1 MTQTNRSSRLAWRGA
16 LLAGLLASTAL
27 AGLAIPGLA
36 APANAPTEAAAPLHP
51 VPDFADLVAR
61 VTPAVVSITTEIGPR
76 IAGGANPMAPGHM
89 MRGVAKGSG
98 FIIDADGTV
107 VTNAHVVAGAQSVRV
122 ALSDGTELPAKVI
135 GRDTRTDLAVLKV
148 KADHKLPWLE
158 LGHSAEVRPGEW
170 VVAVGNPFGLGGT
183 VTAGIVSARGR
194 DIGAGPYDDFLQID
208 APINR
213 GNSGGPLFTQD
224 GRVVGVNTAILSP
237 SGGSIGIGFAI
248 PADKVRTVVA
258 ALEKDGHVTRG
269 FLGVETQRLD
279 KSLAAALRLP
289 ANEGAHGPGALVASV
304 TPDSPAAKAGLRP
317 GDVIQ
322 AVDGKPIGSPR
333 DLANGIAGD
342 KPGSVAELAVMRDG
356 EKQTVQVTLAA
367 QPEATD
373 VADNAAMPHGQHQLG
388 VGLAG
393 LTPELRD
400 RLNLP
405 DNTRGVVI
413 ANVAPDSPAAR
424 AGLREGDVLLG
435 VGHRMVETPHA
446 AVAAIRAATKNGQTV
461 ALRIMRD
468 GQAGYVAVK
477 PGGTASPDDG
487 SDDGAT
493 G

>member
-16 LLAGLLASTAL
+16 VFAGLLASTAL

-36 APANAPTEAAAPLHP
+36 APANAPSEAAAPLHP

-76 IAGGANPMAPGHM
+76 FTPGAGPAMPGHAL
-89 MRGVAKGSG
+89 RGIAKGSG

-107 VTNAHVVAGAQSVRV
+107 VTNAHVVDGAKSVRV
-122 ALSDGTELPAKVI
+122 TLSDGTELPAQVV
-135 GRDTRTDLAVLKV
+135 GRDVRTDIAVLRV

-224 GRVVGVNTAILSP
+224 GRVIGVNTAILSP

-258 ALEKDGHVTRG
+258 ALEKDGHVT
-269 FLGVETQRLD
+269 D
-279 KSLAAALRLP
+279 KALAAALHLP
-289 ANEGAHGPGALVASV
+289 ANAGGHGPGALVASV

-322 AVDGKPIGSPR
+322 AVNGKPIGTPR
-333 DLANGIAGD
+333 ELANGSADD
-342 KPGSVAELAVMRDG
+342 KPGSVAELAIMRDG
-356 EKQTVQVTLAA
+356 QKQTVQATLAA
-367 QPEATD
+367 MPETEALASNPATPAGQP
-373 VADNAAMPHGQHQLG
+373 QLG

-393 LTPELRD
+393 LTPQLRD
-400 RLNLP
+400 RLGLP
-405 DNTRGVVI
+405 EDTQGVVI
-413 ANVAPDSPAAR
+413 ANVAPDSPAAQ
-424 AGLREGDVLLG
+424 AGLREGDVLLS
-435 VGHRMVETPHA
+435 VGHRKVETPHGA
-446 AVAAIRAATKNGQTV
+446 AAAIRAATKDGKTV
-461 ALRIMRD
+461 ALRILRD
-468 GQAGYVAVK
+468 GQAGYVAVN
-477 PGGTASPDDG
+477 PRGSAAPDA
-487 SDDGAT
+487 GADADTT